1 MNTQILQQQRQQI
14 QRLYL
19 TASSPGQR
27 ARIDGLLALV
37 EERLARQETAQA
49 LRRVALLPARLRS
62 QTALLDELV
71 GIQQRGGEWMEEGR
85 VARVVDG
92 DTVLLADGER
102 VRYLG
107 IDAPELNNGPG
118 KSSVAEPGSREAA
131 QANARLVEGKPAR
144 LLRDQTER
152 DRYGRLLRYVFCG
165 GVFVNAQLLLDGAAR
180 LYILPPD
187 TRFADILA
195 RCREATRLFR
205 HIS

>member
-1 MNTQILQQQRQQI
+1 MSLQTFHQQQQQL

-19 TASSPGQR
+19 AAQTPGQR
-27 ARIDGLLALV
+27 LRIDALLA
-37 EERLARQETAQA
+37 EMEQRLARQESTQA
-49 LRRVALLPARLRS
+49 LRRVALLPARLRT
-62 QTALLDELV
+62 QDALLEELV
-71 GIQQRGGEWMEEGR
+71 RIQQRGGAWVEEGR

-118 KSSVAEPGSREAA
+118 KSRIPEAGSREAT
-131 QANARLVEGKPAR
+131 QANARLVEGLPVR

-165 GVFVNAQLLLDGAAR
+165 GVFVNARLILDGHAR

-187 TRFADILA
+187 TRFADLLA
-195 RCREATRLFR
+195 RCAVELPARPGD
-205 HIS
+205 